1 MKRTTSK
8 LLTFIGYLVI
18 GLSFVA
24 CFVNGL
30 LFGAAVNCYL

>member
-1 MKRTTSK
+1 MKHATRK
-8 LLTFIGYLVI
+8 LLAFIGYLVI

-30 LFGAAVNCYL
+30 LFGAAVNSYL